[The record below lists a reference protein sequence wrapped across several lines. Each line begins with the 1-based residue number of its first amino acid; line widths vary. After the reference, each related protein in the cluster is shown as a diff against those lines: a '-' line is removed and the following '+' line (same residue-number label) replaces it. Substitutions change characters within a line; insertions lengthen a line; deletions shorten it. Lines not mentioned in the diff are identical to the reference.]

1 MKKLVKYFGTIVCLL
16 IAVSTFAA
24 EKKSIVCVSFPE
36 YDWVCNIL
44 GNQASNWN
52 VRLLQNKGTD
62 PHSWQPS
69 FADIAEIGKSDLFV
83 YNGGESDAWAAKALQ
98 NVTNPNQ
105 VSINLMEALG
115 ERVREEEVVEG
126 MQVEEKH
133 HHEHDGH
140 HHHDDEDDDDEEE
153 EEEIEYDEHIWLS
166 LRNAIVLV
174 GALTDT
180 IVQIDTQNEQIYK
193 SNAAAY
199 TEQLTALDNEYA
211 AVVNGAANRTI
222 LFGDRFPFRYLADD
236 YDLKYYAA
244 FAGCSAESEA
254 SFETIIFLAKK
265 VDELGLQTIL
275 TIEKSNQKI
284 AKTIAA
290 NSKAKKAKILVMDS
304 LQSVNVKEIKKGKS
318 YIGVMRKNLEI
329 LKTALSY

>member
-1 MKKLVKYFGTIVCLL
+1 MKKFVKYFGTIVCLL
-16 IAVSTFAA
+16 LAGSIFAA

-36 YDWVCNIL
+36 YDWVNNIL
-44 GNQASNWN
+44 GENIGSWN
-52 VRLLQNKGTD
+52 VILLQNKGTD
-62 PHSWQPS
+62 SHSWQPT
-69 FADIAEIGKSDLFV
+69 FADIAEIGRCDMFV
-83 YNGGESDAWAAKALQ
+83 YNGGESDSWTDKALK
-98 NVTNPNQ
+98 NSSNPNRI
-105 VSINLMEALG
+105 VINLMNALG
-115 ERVREEEVVEG
+115 ERVHEEEVVEG
-126 MQVEEKH
+126 MQIDNNGECPI
-133 HHEHDGH
+133 
-140 HHHDDEDDDDEEE
+140 DDENET
-153 EEEIEYDEHIWLS
+153 EYDEHIWLS
-166 LRNAIVLV
+166 LRNAIILV
-174 GALTDT
+174 EVLTDT

-199 TEQLTALDNEYA
+199 TEQLAALDQEYVS
-211 AVVNGAANRTI
+211 VVNSAAKRTI
-222 LFGDRFPFRYLADD
+222 LFGDRFPFLYLTKD
-236 YDLKYYAA
+236 YGLTYYAA

-265 VDELGLQTIL
+265 IDELGLQTIL